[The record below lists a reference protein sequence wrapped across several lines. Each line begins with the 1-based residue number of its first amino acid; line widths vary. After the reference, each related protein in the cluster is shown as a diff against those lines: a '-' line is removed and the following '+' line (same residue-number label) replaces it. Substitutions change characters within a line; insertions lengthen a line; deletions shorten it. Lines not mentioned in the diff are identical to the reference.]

1 MSYSILINVPVAI
14 DTVGT
19 NKLQYIN
26 RSYLCIP
33 VKLINLRYNK
43 Y

>member
-1 MSYSILINVPVAI
+1 VSYSVLINATVAI

-19 NKLQYIN
+19 NKLQYID
-26 RSYLCIP
+26 RLYLCIP
-33 VKLINLRYNK
+33 VKLINLRDKK